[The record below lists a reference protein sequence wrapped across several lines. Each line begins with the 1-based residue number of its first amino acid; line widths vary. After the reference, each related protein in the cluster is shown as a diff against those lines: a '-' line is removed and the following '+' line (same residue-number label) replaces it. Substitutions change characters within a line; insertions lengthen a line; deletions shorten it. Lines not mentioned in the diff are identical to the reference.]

1 MGLIIIPGGGEHAA
15 DQDHGERERNK
26 SSNVHVAWIEALPRL
41 LLVGLLIVLVLIYS
55 KEIKAF
61 LSRTNELSFGGV
73 SIKADL
79 SELKQQAES
88 GPNPQELD
96 VIGSRLAVLWARSA
110 GRYYQDAELL
120 WVDDHPENNI
130 PFRNVIARYGAKVIL
145 ATSTREALAA
155 VKKHEFD
162 IIISDIKRDDV
173 TDLSGID
180 FLSEVRKF
188 THAPVIFYVL
198 QTKETPISGTF
209 AVEASPDKLLLSL
222 SDALMTY
229 RNVR

>member
-26 SSNVHVAWIEALPRL
+26 SSNVHVAWIEARPRLPR
-41 LLVGLLIVLVLIYS
+41 VGRDGAGLICL

-61 LSRTNELSFGGV
+61 LSRTNEFLFGGV

-96 VIGSRLAVLWARSA
+96 VIGSRLAVLSGRSA

-198 QTKETPISGTF
+198 QTKETPISGAF